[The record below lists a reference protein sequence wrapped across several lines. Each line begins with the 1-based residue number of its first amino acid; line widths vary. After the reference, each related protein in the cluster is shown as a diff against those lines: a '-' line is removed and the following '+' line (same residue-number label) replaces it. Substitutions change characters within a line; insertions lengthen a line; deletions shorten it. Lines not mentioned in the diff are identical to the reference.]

1 MLRKENMKE
10 RQFFLFKR
18 ENNQQET
25 KKSKEKKTF
34 SKGTQNAVSVQK
46 E

>member
-18 ENNQQET
+18 ENNQQEME
-25 KKSKEKKTF
+25 KSREENLF
-34 SKGTQNAVSVQK
+34 
-46 E
+46 